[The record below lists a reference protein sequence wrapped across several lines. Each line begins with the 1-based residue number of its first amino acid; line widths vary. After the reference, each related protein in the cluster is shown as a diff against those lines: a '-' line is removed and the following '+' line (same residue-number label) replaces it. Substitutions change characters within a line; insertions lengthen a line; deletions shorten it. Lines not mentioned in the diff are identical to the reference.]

1 MLTIIERSPL
11 HVVSY
16 LAPNWFGFYQAVTEF
31 LSRVLVQDV
40 QLVQGQFD
48 PLDDPALLDD
58 QLDLAF
64 ICGLPF
70 GRYCQVMPHQL
81 QALVAPVL
89 QAPRYHNRSIYFA
102 DVIVKA
108 SSAFTNLEGLKGS
121 TFCYNDRGSNSGYHL
136 VQQRLRHCEALQPV
150 FDAAIVSGSHQQ
162 SIQWVLAGQADW
174 AAIDS
179 TVLDQELRQF
189 PELVQQLR
197 VIESIGPSP
206 MPPIVV
212 ATHLGQALIDRIQT
226 AMLQPDAALQIAMQH
241 MMVQRYV
248 AVETAAYAVFNNRL
262 AGVEG

>member
-1 MLTIIERSPL
+1 MTERSTL

-16 LAPNWFGFYQAVTEF
+16 LAPNWFGFYQAVGEF
-31 LSRVLVQDV
+31 LGRVLARDV
-40 QLVQGQFD
+40 QLVQGQSD
-48 PLDDPALLDD
+48 PLDDPVLLHD

-70 GRYCQVMPHQL
+70 GRYCHIAPHQL

-89 QAPRYHNRSIYFA
+89 QAPRYHNQPIYFA

-136 VQQRLRHCEALQPV
+136 VQQRLRHNESLQPV
-150 FDAAIVSGSHQQ
+150 LNNAIASGSHQQ
-162 SIQWVLAGQADW
+162 SIRWVVAGQADW

-189 PELVQQLR
+189 PELVQELR
-197 VIESIGPSP
+197 VIESLGPSP

-212 ATHLGQALIDRIQT
+212 ATHLGQALINRIQ
-226 AMLQPDAALQIAMQH
+226 AALLYPDAELKIAMQH

-248 AVETAAYAVFNNRL
+248 AVASADYAVFNNRL